1 MSREMM
7 YDSSLQVER
16 SCSIGEYMV
25 EHNSYHLSTT
35 QNPNC
40 VRALLNLT
48 HTYKQ
53 KHKRISW
60 TIYIPYR
67 VCRTRVKPRP
77 KSFTS

>member
-1 MSREMM
+1 MSREMV

-16 SCSIGEYMV
+16 NCSIGEYMV

-53 KHKRISW
+53 NIREFHGQY
-60 TIYIPYR
+60 IYHTEY
-67 VCRTRVKPRP
+67 VEQG
-77 KSFTS
+77 